1 MLIRPPKHR
10 ETLQGACCE
19 RSREQL
25 NWQGRTMYK
34 NRVMLQGAKG
44 TSFSKVIAILQVQVQ
59 EFYQTW
65 LPNMNHT
72 NLLSMLFFKSSDL
85 GIFPVKRGLFSI
97 PHTKYKILD
106 HIIHLVK
113 WAGNYQEKNNL
124 SKITVWREID
134 KCLNT
139 CIYFFF
145 LTVIFLCP
153 ISNKIYFR
161 DETGNFYNK
170 MKRFII
176 AFAIAHD
183 KGKKTN
189 FQYGKWG

>member
-1 MLIRPPKHR
+1 
-10 ETLQGACCE
+10 
-19 RSREQL
+19 
-25 NWQGRTMYK
+25 MYK

-72 NLLSMLFFKSSDL
+72 NLLSMLFLNLLIL
-85 GIFPVKRGLFSI
+85 GFFQWKRGAIFHF
-97 PHTKYKILD
+97 PYKIQKFWSHYTLSQVSRK
-106 HIIHLVK
+106 LSR
-113 WAGNYQEKNNL
+113 KNNL

-153 ISNKIYFR
+153 ISNKIYFKGRNRVTSITKWR
-161 DETGNFYNK
+161 DS
-170 MKRFII
+170 
-176 AFAIAHD
+176 
-183 KGKKTN
+183 
-189 FQYGKWG
+189 